1 MEHNVVVRMA
11 KVLYGMVLAV
21 FVFNLLVLP
30 LVPGYTMMAYEGMG
44 MGHPSISSLM
54 GTMRSLLGAGV
65 PAWEI
70 LVVRPLAMLGGD
82 WSGYGP
88 EVWWSAAFF
97 LGCGICTAVLLW
109 QARCILSTIIAQ
121 TPFQRSNARSMKR
134 AAASCWGI
142 ALLAAV
148 RMAVWFLRLRSAA
161 PLFTFTA
168 LFIPVSLMA
177 GLLFLVMSALFRQA
191 AELKEDQDLTICGGG
206 GMAIIVNLDVM
217 MARRKMS
224 LGELAQKVDITMAN
238 LSILKNN
245 KARAVRFSTLE
256 AICKALDCQPGDI
269 LEFVPDGEEDR

>member
-30 LVPGYTMMAYEGMG
+30 LVPGYTMMAYKGMG

-148 RMAVWFLRLRSAA
+148 WFGALDTPLYYLNNIVWDLLGKGTGYIDKIAYS
-161 PLFTFTA
+161 
-168 LFIPVSLMA
+168 IYYA
-177 GLLFLVMSALFRQA
+177 GLGTV
-191 AELKEDQDLTICGGG
+191 
-206 GMAIIVNLDVM
+206 V
-217 MARRKMS
+217 
-224 LGELAQKVDITMAN
+224 
-238 LSILKNN
+238 
-245 KARAVRFSTLE
+245 
-256 AICKALDCQPGDI
+256 
-269 LEFVPDGEEDR
+269 